1 MNTLK
6 SEESNCRTYST
17 LEELNGN
24 IEDFIERYYNCE
36 RLHSALSY
44 WSPEEFEQH
53 HADDVSSAQNTGI
66 PVALSFLRHREIYPD
81 AAKIKAPESGLP
93 RSG

>member
-1 MNTLK
+1 LRA
-6 SEESNCRTYST
+6 CST

-44 WSPEEFEQH
+44 WSPEQFEQQ
-53 HADDVSSAQNTGI
+53 HAADVSLAQNTGI

-81 AAKIKAPESGLP
+81 AAKLKAPESGLP
-93 RSG
+93 TSG